1 MKKRLILALCL
12 LGSAAVAE
20 VHVTAIGA
28 AAPAGAANRKE
39 PRPVEELR
47 PLAEAGDAEAQ
58 CELGWRLAS
67 GEGVEKNPEEAAAL
81 FRKAAEAGNAVARR
95 NLGVSLLRGAG
106 VERDAEAAVAELG
119 RAADAGDWRSAL
131 MLHALH
137 QGQSGGPFDPAKAE
151 KWRLRGREML
161 EEAVAKG
168 GDSEAEAM
176 LGQMLVI
183 ERDTDR
189 GVALLRSAAEAGDPE
204 GQSGLG
210 ECCRLGIGVPQ
221 SFVQAFNWH
230 FLAANQ
236 GDAFS
241 QYMVACFFFHGDG
254 VGRDEAQAVAWA
266 RKAAEQDWEMAQY
279 NLGCCYRDGVGVEA
293 DREQAAAWLRRA
305 ADNGSRDAAVALE
318 AMSVGGGIP
327 VLGPGGAGLRP
338 TFEIRRSW
346 GR

>member
-1 MKKRLILALCL
+1 M
-12 LGSAAVAE
+12 
-20 VHVTAIGA
+20 
-28 AAPAGAANRKE
+28 
-39 PRPVEELR
+39 
-47 PLAEAGDAEAQ
+47 
-58 CELGWRLAS
+58 
-67 GEGVEKNPEEAAAL
+67 EKNPEEAAAL

-176 LGQMLVI
+176 LGKMLVI

-305 ADNGSRDAAVALE
+305 ADNGSRDAAAALE

-346 GR
+346 GQ